1 MTQAICD
8 ITTDE
13 VNVDVVVEPQAD
25 TMVEVAN
32 RAGGMEQVFHDNT
45 LIGNGNSIDLGV
57 NTDLIATK
65 EYVDEKVESIDT
77 YTKDQIDGK
86 LTAVD
91 AQIDANADAIQ
102 KTREDYIQADSEIH
116 QILNSHA
123 DELTTLRGNQASLGD
138 QVSGIEEKIPESA
151 SGSNPLITKQ
161 QLLDEEMDIR
171 EDLNEGLSEL
181 QTQITAQAAE
191 IATKQDQLTAGDNI
205 VISGNVISATGAGGG
220 TGFDV
225 QVVQELPATGQKGI
239 IYLLAKDGAAPDVYD
254 EYVWIESTQTFELI
268 GTTQVDL
275 TDYVKKTDYAT
286 GTVAG
291 VVRVG
296 SYVGTTA
303 LNGFLCGN
311 PRTLEEYKSTINQTV
326 IAKGTLENI
335 KDDYI
340 KRGLTENALT
350 FTDDEKAKA
359 RTLIGAGSQT
369 DLNNKA
375 ADNKVVHLAGSE
387 NITGIKTFT
396 LPDNIK
402 FTASKTAGYTPSMT
416 NATNGL
422 TPATNVPWSRNGW
435 HDHFAFGQSF
445 TVFSKEVST
454 DGETWVADD
463 RDVSYLFAQKEY
475 GNTGET
481 VLAPNAGEMGFRFVL
496 QSANI
501 AYSNIQWI
509 EIGFA
514 YTTAHTVRL
523 LIESSPDGAEW
534 TEVHNSTTGASAT
547 NKYLYVGNLSAAN
560 TYLRISIIKLD
571 TTYLDIITRML
582 YVKGWTTRKGNQGRG
597 IEFEKPYFWD
607 NVPNIMP
614 INSGG
619 SNLGSVSRKWN
630 TVYATK
636 LNNGTNITIPN
647 KGGTLARLED
657 IDAIGGDGTTGQVLT
672 KTDDGMAWQDA
683 TGGGS
688 TGGLESVAHDSSL
701 EGAGTTA
708 SPLKVA
714 STVIAQINDKADS
727 TVVETLSSAVS
738 ENTTKLNTLRSD
750 TDSLGNQVS
759 SIEGKIPSSASATNQ
774 LATKS
779 EIPTVPTNISAFN
792 NDSGYITSSALTPYA
807 TTQALNDG
815 LATKQPAG
823 DYATNSALTSGLAL
837 KVAIAQGVENAGKI
851 LKIDDS
857 GNVIVADESGGASLP
872 ILYHTWADHLLN
884 GMSWLRADTFS
895 WQSGD
900 VYVAAYEHLSGDL
913 ASVPGTQYYA
923 WLRYGSQ
930 SYYTTVSSPS
940 SRDTIYY
947 KNASGDMIRFDEV
960 MEGGSQTIYSAG
972 GDEFTRD
979 SSKDETVPQKQTDT
993 IGDISITYYL
1003 AEDGHKICL
1012 PDQESNIVALYEKI
1026 GAADYYILDTTN
1038 KRFKLPRKQ
1047 KRTLMQAVK
1056 NNDGTWYN
1064 LYSDGWVE
1072 QGGQIIRGSITFAI
1086 PMADLNYTV
1095 SGAQI
1100 RSGSTNGTYY
1110 NAYKFVNMRE
1120 TGIDLDNAQSENPLI
1135 AWSVSGY
1142 AAESAYVSA
1151 GMRLEYYYVGN
1162 FEQTAVEQTAG
1173 LNAELF
1179 NGKADVDLGN
1189 IPTNYDYVVESQ
1201 EPTADNG
1208 YTWYRKY
1215 KSGWVEQG
1223 GKLSGRSITFPIQF
1237 ALLPTLTTCTVN
1249 SDTNVVANNH
1259 ISDIKTTGFDG
1270 FYQSMNAGWTGS
1282 ARNMNGYWAAF
1293 GFAIQE

>member
-45 LIGNGNSIDLGV
+45 LIGNGNSVDLGV

-102 KTREDYIQADSEIH
+102 KTREDFINADSEIH
-116 QILNSHA
+116 QILNNHA
-123 DELTTLRGNQASLGD
+123 ENLTTLHNDVDDLGD
-138 QVSGIEEKIPESA
+138 QVAGIEEKIPESA
-151 SGSNPLITKQ
+151 SATNPLVTKEDLEGYATTEYVNAREQEIRDDINQADSELQSQITAQASAITANTTSINGVKAVIPDNTSDTNPLINKQ

-205 VISGNVISATGAGGG
+205 IISGNVISATGAGGG
-220 TGFDV
+220 AGFDIV
-225 QVVQELPATGQKGI
+225 VVQELPATGQKGI

-275 TDYVKKTDYAT
+275 TDYVKNTDYAT

-311 PRTLEEYKSTINQTV
+311 PRTLEEYKSNISQTV

-335 KDDYI
+335 KDDYV

-416 NATNGL
+416 IDTTGA

-435 HDHFAFGQSF
+435 HDHFAFGLSF
-445 TVFSKEVST
+445 SLFSREVST

-463 RDVSYLFAQKEY
+463 RDISYLFAQKEY
-475 GNTGET
+475 GSTGEA

-496 QSANI
+496 QGVNI

-509 EIGFA
+509 EIGFS
-514 YTTAHTVRL
+514 YTEAHTVRL

-547 NKYLYVGNLSAAN
+547 KKFLYVGNLSTGN
-560 TYLRISIIKLD
+560 TYLRISVIKTDAASLD
-571 TTYLDIITRML
+571 AITRMI

-614 INSGG
+614 IKSSGC
-619 SNLGSVSRKWN
+619 NLGSVSRKWSA
-630 TVYATK
+630 VYATK
-636 LNNGTNITIPN
+636 LNNGADLIIPTQ
-647 KGGTLARLED
+647 GGTLARLED
-657 IDAIGGDGTTGQVLT
+657 LEGIGGGDYLPLSGGTLTGLLTLTAKKTAYSFQSGVFLKIIKESEDGVKKEYEISANGSGIDFRNTELVGIKNASPNSNNSADLGSTFIKWRSVYTTKLNNGADLAVPTESGTLARIEDINAIGGDGTTGQVLT

-683 TGGGS
+683 
-688 TGGLESVAHDSSL
+688 A
-701 EGAGTTA
+701 
-708 SPLKVA
+708 K
-714 STVIAQINDKADS
+714 
-727 TVVETLSSAVS
+727 
-738 ENTTKLNTLRSD
+738 
-750 TDSLGNQVS
+750 
-759 SIEGKIPSSASATNQ
+759 
-774 LATKS
+774 
-779 EIPTVPTNISAFN
+779 
-792 NDSGYITSSALTPYA
+792 
-807 TTQALNDG
+807 
-815 LATKQPAG
+815 
-823 DYATNSALTSGLAL
+823 
-837 KVAIAQGVENAGKI
+837 
-851 LKIDDS
+851 
-857 GNVIVADESGGASLP
+857 GGASLP
-872 ILYHTWADHLLN
+872 ILMPMWSDHVIN
-884 GMSWLRADTFS
+884 DISWLRADTFS

-900 VYVAAYEHLSGDL
+900 VYKAAYEHLVGDL
-913 ASVPGTQYYA
+913 ANAPGTQYYA

-930 SYYTTVSSPS
+930 PYYTTVSSPS

-979 SSKDETVPQKQTDT
+979 SSKDEIVPQKQTDT

-1012 PDQESNIVALYEKI
+1012 PDQESNLIALYEAT
-1026 GAADYYILDTTN
+1026 GVARYFILDTTN
-1038 KRFKLPRKQ
+1038 KQFKLPREDK
-1047 KRTLMQAVK
+1047 
-1056 NNDGTWYN
+1056 DGKY
-1064 LYSDGWVE
+1064 LY
-1072 QGGQIIRGSITFAI
+1072 F
-1086 PMADLNYTV
+1086 
-1095 SGAQI
+1095 
-1100 RSGSTNGTYY
+1100 
-1110 NAYKFVNMRE
+1110 
-1120 TGIDLDNAQSENPLI
+1120 
-1135 AWSVSGY
+1135 
-1142 AAESAYVSA
+1142 
-1151 GMRLEYYYVGN
+1151 YVGN
-1162 FEQTAVEQTAG
+1162 FTQEAIEQTAG

-1179 NGKADVDLGN
+1179 NGKADVDLSN
-1189 IPTNYDYVVESQ
+1189 INASQSAKATIVGWGMPDYSAGV
-1201 EPTADNG
+1201 
-1208 YTWYRKY
+1208 
-1215 KSGWVEQG
+1215 
-1223 GKLSGRSITFPIQF
+1223 
-1237 ALLPTLTTCTVN
+1237 
-1249 SDTNVVANNH
+1249 VVANGYQ
-1259 ISDIKTTGFDG
+1259 TTFPCFVTLIQPEVATANSGVVINID
-1270 FYQSMNAGWTGS
+1270 S
-1282 ARNMNGYWAAF
+1282 ARVALNVVGGGASKRLGTSCYVDAGHTITIDGSDGSPVLTVYPLKGVN
-1293 GFAIQE
+1293 